1 MSVAVIG
8 SSGGG
13 TATLGH
19 TEAAELL
26 RTIHEELRKV
36 EDAVGIT
43 NAIFVSLHGGKGFDS
58 ASDTDMAM
66 LYSAKGDCSVELMKT
81 GMLKDVN
88 KRCVELDQELAKR
101 ISDGEIQGLICISCD
116 VDLHASTLRAAA
128 ATKIP
133 VTGSGGT
140 SLSAASSRF
149 GIQLV
154 GNAGGSVA
162 TTSYTRAVSYTYA
175 LATAWM
181 KKYHALSSTGQKP
194 QVTSVLC
201 ACLPA
206 FWAVALTCRVLKLL
220 MRSNLNWWPE
230 SCLFLLQA
238 HALPTVC
245 SVITATSLAPQHGS
259 TVLMSSAIASIVC
272 EKSILGGLLAGYLVA
287 FSATYVLHR
296 CILLNIPATMTNMIL
311 AGGMGSAVALLIAP
325 SISYLQLITGYIRQ
339 AIHLCMSGR
348 VQGVGGVIGALFC
361 WGSKYGYYH
370 SICLPL
376 ILVEMEL
383 GEAALCGSIDEATLV
398 CVSAGICLANLIV
411 TPSFEDQGKEET
423 LQLSRRGLRINLL
436 FGDFIEVAYPF
447 MEKSLLVNLAGYVA
461 SGLSV
466 ELLTGKSEDV
476 LSSAYLPLPAAIL
489 LARDP
494 LRISRAYFAAFS
506 VSFAGALLNNFLSTT
521 ARDASPCSPVK
532 KDE

>member
-58 ASDTDMAM
+58 ASDTDTAM

-220 MRSNLNWWPE
+220 MRSNLIWWPE
-230 SCLFLLQA
+230 SCLFLLQT

-296 CILLNIPATMTNMIL
+296 CILWNIPATMTNMIL
-311 AGGMGSAVALLIAP
+311 AGGMGTAVALLIAP

-339 AIHLCMSGR
+339 AIRLCMSR
-348 VQGVGGVIGALFC
+348 RIQGVGGVIGALFC

-411 TPSFEDQGKEET
+411 TPCFEDQGKEET

-466 ELLTGKSEDV
+466 ELLTGHSEDV

-494 LRISRAYFAAFS
+494 LRIFRAYFAAF
-506 VSFAGALLNNFLSTT
+506 
-521 ARDASPCSPVK
+521 
-532 KDE
+532 

>member
-1 MSVAVIG
+1 M
-8 SSGGG
+8 
-13 TATLGH
+13 
-19 TEAAELL
+19 
-26 RTIHEELRKV
+26 
-36 EDAVGIT
+36 
-43 NAIFVSLHGGKGFDS
+43 
-58 ASDTDMAM
+58 
-66 LYSAKGDCSVELMKT
+66 
-81 GMLKDVN
+81 
-88 KRCVELDQELAKR
+88 
-101 ISDGEIQGLICISCD
+101 
-116 VDLHASTLRAAA
+116 DLHASTLRAAA

-230 SCLFLLQA
+230 SCLFLLQT

-296 CILLNIPATMTNMIL
+296 CILWNIPATMTNMIL
-311 AGGMGSAVALLIAP
+311 AGGMGTAVALLIAP

-348 VQGVGGVIGALFC
+348 IQGVGGVIGALF
-361 WGSKYGYYH
+361 
-370 SICLPL
+370 
-376 ILVEMEL
+376 L
-383 GEAALCGSIDEATLV
+383 GAALV
-398 CVSAGICLANLIV
+398 
-411 TPSFEDQGKEET
+411 
-423 LQLSRRGLRINLL
+423 
-436 FGDFIEVAYPF
+436 
-447 MEKSLLVNLAGYVA
+447 
-461 SGLSV
+461 
-466 ELLTGKSEDV
+466 
-476 LSSAYLPLPAAIL
+476 
-489 LARDP
+489 
-494 LRISRAYFAAFS
+494 
-506 VSFAGALLNNFLSTT
+506 
-521 ARDASPCSPVK
+521 
-532 KDE
+532 